1 MIIQFFYFVE
11 EQLLELQTVEDLEI
25 ILEKE
30 NFLEGDEDRYI
41 FRKALEFIGRID
53 LVKKFQIYVEAGKS

>member
-1 MIIQFFYFVE
+1 M
-11 EQLLELQTVEDLEI
+11 ELQTVEDLEI

-30 NFLEGDEDRYI
+30 NFLEGDEDRHI

-53 LVKKFQIYVEAGKS
+53 LVKKLQIYVEAGKS